1 MSSQITTATQS
12 LETTR
17 SRARRVQALWT
28 LYTTVTYLLY
38 TLIIALVLGPQK
50 WTIPHYAGLAGA
62 PLVIYAVRSAIQ
74 VGFDWR
80 ISQQQAYIEA
90 LQKQRDVKIAD
101 LKKATRYD
109 STQELLQ
116 KYGGAGKPA
125 SSKSNQ
131 QSHPQTQQGTK
142 RKITSTHEPQ
152 RTGLPPPPTANIPGR
167 TIGSAPS
174 TPLRQN
180 VDTTS
185 PTSANARSP
194 LLASALI
201 DSPATVTLDEPGF
214 APNAFPNP
222 PQQARPTY
230 EQPSKWYDR
239 ILDVLLGEDE
249 TLAKNRIVLICV
261 NCRLVNGQAPPGVK
275 SLEEVGRWKCGGCG
289 AWNGVESEAANLVQE
304 MRQKAQSEQV
314 ERGESIG
321 KGPKEEATPPQVDG
335 GAELDVQEAN
345 DVHEPA
351 RELPDSEDD
360 AEDEDAR
367 PEDGKYDGDEDIKSN
382 ERRVARSG
390 KKRNTN
396 KRK

>member
-1 MSSQITTATQS
+1 
-12 LETTR
+12 
-17 SRARRVQALWT
+17 
-28 LYTTVTYLLY
+28 VTYLLY

-50 WTIPHYAGLAGA
+50 WAIPHYAGLAGA
-62 PLVIYAVRSAIQ
+62 PLVIYGVRNAIQ
-74 VGFDWR
+74 VFWDWR

-90 LQKQRDVKIAD
+90 LQKQRDAKIAD

-125 SSKSNQ
+125 PSKSHQ
-131 QSHPQTQQGTK
+131 QSHQQTQQGTK
-142 RKITSTHEPQ
+142 RKITPTSEPQ

-180 VDTTS
+180 VDTMS
-185 PTSANARSP
+185 PISAKARSP

-201 DSPATVTLDEPGF
+201 DSPATATPDEPGF

-222 PQQARPTY
+222 PQQARPAY

-249 TLAKNRIVLICV
+249 TLAKNRIVLICT

-275 SLEEVGRWKCGGCG
+275 SLKEVGRWKCGGCG
-289 AWNGVESEAANLVQE
+289 AWNGVESDAANLMQE
-304 MRQKAQSEQV
+304 MRQEVQNEQV
-314 ERGESIG
+314 EGEESIG
-321 KGPKEEATPPQVDG
+321 KYRKEEATPLQVDG
-335 GAELDVQEAN
+335 GTELNIHEA
-345 DVHEPA
+345 DDAQKPA
-351 RELPDSEDD
+351 REIPDSEDD
-360 AEDEDAR
+360 AEDEDVR
-367 PEDGKYDGDEDIKSN
+367 SEDGKDDGNEDIKSD
-382 ERRVARSG
+382 ERRATRSE
-390 KKRNTN
+390 KKRSAN

>member
-1 MSSQITTATQS
+1 LSSQITAATQS
-12 LETTR
+12 LETTK
-17 SRARRVQALWT
+17 SRARRIQALWT

-50 WTIPHYAGLAGA
+50 WAIPHYAGLAGA
-62 PLVIYAVRSAIQ
+62 PLVIYAVRRAIQ
-74 VGFDWR
+74 VFFDWR

-90 LQKQRDVKIAD
+90 LQKQRDAKIAE
-101 LKKATRYD
+101 LKKATKYD

-125 SSKSNQ
+125 PSKSNQ

-142 RKITSTHEPQ
+142 RKITPTHEPQ

-167 TIGSAPS
+167 TIGSASS
-174 TPLRQN
+174 TPLKQN

-185 PTSANARSP
+185 TVSAKARSP
-194 LLASALI
+194 LLASVLI
-201 DSPATVTLDEPGF
+201 DSPATITPDEPGF

-222 PQQARPTY
+222 PQQARPAY

-249 TLAKNRIVLICV
+249 TLAKNRIVLICA

-289 AWNGVESEAANLVQE
+289 AWNGVESEAANLMQE
-304 MRQKAQSEQV
+304 MRQKVQNEQI
-314 ERGESIG
+314 EGGESIA
-321 KGPKEEATPPQVDG
+321 KGHKKEATPPLVDG
-335 GAELDVQEAN
+335 GPELDLHKTDDVQK
-345 DVHEPA
+345 PA
-351 RELPDSEDD
+351 REIPDSEDD
-360 AEDEDAR
+360 TEDEDIR
-367 PEDGKYDGDEDIKSN
+367 SEDRKDDGDEDIKLDDK
-382 ERRVARSG
+382 RVTRSR
-390 KKRNTN
+390 KKRSA